1 MLVHVIV
8 KFVSSSCIMNGCM
21 MNLLTFYGV
30 YIPNPNPLANPNL
43 LMNVYYCLAATP
55 YEYTHNVFLG

>member
-8 KFVSSSCIMNGCM
+8 KFVSSSCIMNGM

-30 YIPNPNPLANPNL
+30 CIPNPNPLANPNL

-55 YEYTHNVFLG
+55 